1 MALNK
6 AYDCT
11 FQIVTY
17 FALGWFHL
25 YVFVS
30 VFFLYLIAHIF
41 RDELS
46 WSLNT
51 IWMVRMLSCCLH
63 VSDVFRLFYCSDM
76 PFVHML
82 NTVIECISA
91 SSNGVTLIKMET
103 NLNIEWPQWHCRA
116 LLRVSNT
123 YIFNGKTFTSDTQE
137 RRVYSQS
144 YRLRQRKMLFKEK
157 QRHAIYALFT

>member
-46 WSLNT
+46 WSLNGVDAQLLLT
-51 IWMVRMLSCCLH
+51 CIRCVRCVRCVQALLLFRYAIRSYVEYCYRVYLSIIKR
-63 VSDVFRLFYCSDM
+63 SDVNKNGNKFKYRMTTMTL
-76 PFVHML
+76 PRFVTCLEYIYFQWQNIYIGH
-82 NTVIECISA
+82 TRAA
-91 SSNGVTLIKMET
+91 SVFPI
-103 NLNIEWPQWHCRA
+103 
-116 LLRVSNT
+116 VSLTPKKNA
-123 YIFNGKTFTSDTQE
+123 F
-137 RRVYSQS
+137 
-144 YRLRQRKMLFKEK
+144 
-157 QRHAIYALFT
+157 